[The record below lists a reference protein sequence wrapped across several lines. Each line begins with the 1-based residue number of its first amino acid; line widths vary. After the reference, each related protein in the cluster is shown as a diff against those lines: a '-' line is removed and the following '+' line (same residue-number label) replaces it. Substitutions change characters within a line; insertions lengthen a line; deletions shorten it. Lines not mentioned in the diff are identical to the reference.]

1 LPKNLEKIN
10 KSKKRIE
17 LLEGNIMSNEI
28 FMNKQEKYMLNYENE
43 IDNFKKEVEEK
54 NIKIKFLLKQD
65 DFYKEEKNNFVNNQK
80 C

>member
-1 LPKNLEKIN
+1 
-10 KSKKRIE
+10 
-17 LLEGNIMSNEI
+17 
-28 FMNKQEKYMLNYENE
+28 MNKQEKYMLNYENE